1 MKATPGPGQ
10 TLEGGG
16 GGQQACSGRGRGKGE
31 RSLDASGESYP
42 PNRPTQRR
50 PHRARIH
57 SGAGG
62 GSRQRGAETPRI
74 YPELLPRARDLPP
87 RSRRPAALP
96 PRPPLETRPNNT
108 CGAEPRARRGRVGR
122 EGDRRGGPE
131 PSPANLGTSRRRR
144 EGASAA
150 PSTHGGAPP
159 PPRPTPTPPP
169 RPPPPAPAPG
179 GPERP
184 PPPAAAS
191 PGPRGR
197 ARTPA
202 ARGPPAKAPGTSAEP
217 PAARGPDALAA
228 TAAAP
233 RGACPGS
240 VGGSG
245 GRPHPSP
252 PPGASASASASGGCA
267 APGHPHCRRPWAG
280 DSAGTSLT
288 RFWLRLRGTNLPAPD
303 PPPPSAT
310 RATPLGP
317 VPALALVSRRRLR
330 PRRRGPARQAPP
342 PTPSLAAGEGG
353 PGASGTP
360 IGCVRL
366 PSGPPS
372 RGWSDA
378 LSFRRRPHP
387 RTSIS
392 PLPRPH
398 SGPARQGRAADCRA
412 RRTRLG
418 SAPGG
423 RELSGPGGPRA

>member
-108 CGAEPRARRGRVGR
+108 CGAEPRARRGRGGR

-303 PPPPSAT
+303 PPRFGNTRNSARSSPGFSAGEVGPLT
-310 RATPLGP
+310 AVPAAPASVRPLGAESYRGRAARGPKPDRLTLQRPRATPPEERHGLDVPHALPVQCLG
-317 VPALALVSRRRLR
+317 
-330 PRRRGPARQAPP
+330 AP
-342 PTPSLAAGEGG
+342 
-353 PGASGTP
+353 
-360 IGCVRL
+360 
-366 PSGPPS
+366 
-372 RGWSDA
+372 
-378 LSFRRRPHP
+378 
-387 RTSIS
+387 
-392 PLPRPH
+392 
-398 SGPARQGRAADCRA
+398 
-412 RRTRLG
+412 
-418 SAPGG
+418 
-423 RELSGPGGPRA
+423 